1 MQHRPLGRR
10 GGRRLESDDPAQ
22 RATRREA
29 LSGVRSGARR
39 STDHLDEAPA
49 RAHRAR
55 LLRAPRVRSAPAARR
70 VRADREG
77 ARLLARA
84 AVPRGLG
91 RSLAVARRRT
101 ARARRSE
108 LRSCNRAH
116 ARRCPHR
123 PQAGRRP
130 RRFAPWSGRVGR
142 AAPSHETRAAGI
154 RRVCPECAVRRVV
167 VTGLGVVS
175 PLGLGAQRSF
185 EALLAGRS
193 GISPIERIDVSD
205 LPTNI
210 AGHVPRGSEPG
221 QYDPP
226 RVANVKE
233 LRRYDEF
240 ILFALAAADEA
251 VTDSGFQPSS
261 EAERER
267 AGVLIGSGIGG
278 LPSIAEN
285 AVKLEKEGPRR
296 ISPYFIPGSLINEA
310 SGVVS
315 IRHGF
320 KGPNHAVVTAC
331 ATGAHALGDAARL
344 IALGDAD
351 VMLAGGT
358 ESPVCRISIAGFA
371 ACRALATAFN
381 DTPTRA
387 SRPYDKNRDGF
398 VMGEGAGACVLE
410 ELEHAKRRGARIYGE
425 LLGYGLS
432 GDAHHLSAPD
442 PQGDG
447 ARRAMSAALQRAQ
460 LNPDQIDYINAHATS
475 TPVGDPVEITAVKA
489 LFGPHAHSLAMSSTK
504 SATGHL
510 LGAAGAV
517 EAIFTLLALRDGV
530 LPPTLNLHDPDP
542 ECDLDLV
549 PREARR
555 KRIRY
560 ALSNSFGFGGT
571 NAALVFGPPP

>member
-1 MQHRPLGRR
+1 M
-10 GGRRLESDDPAQ
+10 
-22 RATRREA
+22 
-29 LSGVRSGARR
+29 
-39 STDHLDEAPA
+39 
-49 RAHRAR
+49 
-55 LLRAPRVRSAPAARR
+55 
-70 VRADREG
+70 
-77 ARLLARA
+77 
-84 AVPRGLG
+84 
-91 RSLAVARRRT
+91 
-101 ARARRSE
+101 
-108 LRSCNRAH
+108 
-116 ARRCPHR
+116 
-123 PQAGRRP
+123 
-130 RRFAPWSGRVGR
+130 
-142 AAPSHETRAAGI
+142 
-154 RRVCPECAVRRVV
+154 RRVV
-167 VTGLGVVS
+167 VTGLGMVS

-193 GISPIERIDVSD
+193 GVRALDRFDVSD
-205 LPTNI
+205 LPTKI
-210 AGHVPRGSEPG
+210 AGQVPRGSEPG
-221 QYDPP
+221 EYDPL
-226 RVANVKE
+226 RVANAKE

-251 VTDSGFQPSS
+251 MADSGWKPKT
-261 EAERER
+261 EADQER

-315 IRHGF
+315 IRHGL

-331 ATGAHALGDAARL
+331 ATGAHALGDAGRL

-351 VMLAGGT
+351 VMLAGGSEAAT
-358 ESPVCRISIAGFA
+358 CRLTLAGFA
-371 ACRALATAFN
+371 IMRAISTGFN
-381 DTPTRA
+381 DRPLEA
-387 SRPYDKNRDGF
+387 SRPWDRERDGF
-398 VMGEGAGACVLE
+398 VIGEGAGAVVLE

-425 LLGYGLS
+425 LVGYGLS

-447 ARRAMSAALQRAQ
+447 ARRAMSAALRRAQ
-460 LNPDQIDYINAHATS
+460 LNVDQIDYINAHATS
-475 TPVGDPVEITAVKA
+475 TPVGDPVELQAVQA
-489 LFGPHAHSLAMSSTK
+489 LFGAHARSLSLSSTK

-517 EAIFTLLALRDGV
+517 EAIFSLLALRDSV

-542 ECDLDLV
+542 GFDLDLV
-549 PREARR
+549 PLEARP

-571 NAALVFGPPP
+571 NAALIFGPPP